1 MKIDLTETTPT
12 VKTKILEILIPAFR
26 EKEIVEMTNL
36 SASTIG
42 YYRRNKQIPTYCAK
56 KKQYRQEAEQEL
68 RDTLEHNKEYALQRA
83 KELCADFGISDA

>member
-42 YYRRNKQIPTYCAK
+42 YYRRNKQIPTYM
-56 KKQYRQEAEQEL
+56 
-68 RDTLEHNKEYALQRA
+68 
-83 KELCADFGISDA
+83 

>member
-42 YYRRNKQIPTYCAK
+42 YYRRNKQIAT
-56 KKQYRQEAEQEL
+56 
-68 RDTLEHNKEYALQRA
+68 
-83 KELCADFGISDA
+83 

>member
-42 YYRRNKQIPTYCAK
+42 YYRRNK
-56 KKQYRQEAEQEL
+56 L